1 MLIDYWEFF
10 LHFWANQS
18 TLQII
23 RTFWYFFI
31 LEVPR
36 FLLFDFLVVG
46 SIVLNSKRITTRKNQ
61 ARKLLWAEMPLVSI
75 IVPGKNEGPHLYKL
89 VNSLKEQTYFNY
101 ELIVVDDGSDDAT
114 PFIGRDLE
122 RAGMIDRFIRND
134 VRGGKASGA
143 NTALRYSKGKFIVH
157 LDADTSFDRDSI
169 ENILLP
175 FYIDES
181 IGAVGGNIKVRN
193 YKDSLVAT
201 LQAIEY
207 LNTISMSRI
216 VSTELGIYRIISG
229 AFGAFRADV
238 LKRLGGWDIGPGLD
252 GDITV
257 KFRKVG
263 YRIHFEPSAIG
274 LTNAPTTFKVLSKQ
288 RLRWSKSVVR
298 FRVRKHIDVYKPQK
312 NFNLLNLMSFLD
324 NIIYDIVLNILW
336 WVYLVDIIFSNVEIL
351 AVIIPL
357 KIIMYML
364 MDFAQFSLLMA
375 ISERRKDE
383 WKLIFYVPVM
393 VFYNSYYMRFIRTM
407 AYFKEYFF
415 FSSYKDPWNPE
426 KTSVKALQNKF

>member
-1 MLIDYWEFF
+1 M
-10 LHFWANQS
+10 HFWANQS

-31 LEVPR
+31 LELPR

-46 SIVLNSKRITTRKNQ
+46 SILLNSKRITTRKNQ

-114 PFIGRDLE
+114 PLIGRDLE

-169 ENILLP
+169 ENVLLP

-336 WVYLVDIIFSNVEIL
+336 WIYLVDIIFSNVEIL
-351 AVIIPL
+351 TVVIPL

>member
-1 MLIDYWEFF
+1 MLIDYWEYF

-31 LEVPR
+31 LELPR

-46 SIVLNSKRITTRKNQ
+46 SILLNSKRITTRKNQ

-114 PFIGRDLE
+114 PLIGRDLE

-169 ENILLP
+169 ENVLLP

-336 WVYLVDIIFSNVEIL
+336 WIYLVDIIFSNVEIL
-351 AVIIPL
+351 TVVIPL

>member
-1 MLIDYWEFF
+1 MLIDYWEYF

-31 LEVPR
+31 LELPR

-46 SIVLNSKRITTRKNQ
+46 SILLNSKRITTRKNQ
-61 ARKLLWAEMPLVSI
+61 ARKLLWAEMPVVSI

-114 PFIGRDLE
+114 PLIGRDLE

-169 ENILLP
+169 ENVLLP

-336 WVYLVDIIFSNVEIL
+336 WIYLVDIIFSNVEIL
-351 AVIIPL
+351 TVVIPL